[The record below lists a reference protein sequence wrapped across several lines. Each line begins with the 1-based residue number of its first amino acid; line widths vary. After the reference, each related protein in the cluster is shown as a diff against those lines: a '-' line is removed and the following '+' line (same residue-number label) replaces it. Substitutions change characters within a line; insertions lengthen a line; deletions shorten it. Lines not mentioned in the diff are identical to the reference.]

1 MADDDRESARNGVDP
16 PGVSNHRQAI
26 NQPIIPAAA
35 AVVHQQQQQQHPIY
49 VPVVS
54 THQQQPFIPVST
66 AQHQQYVPFPPHQ
79 PQPQA
84 PHTGNEALLIQI
96 VQMMQ
101 QQLSQHNELM
111 AQLVQ
116 RQNHTDDQQQQLLRG
131 MTSPINVQVPPNPE
145 QILDSLASNI
155 KEFRYEAESN
165 VTFAAWYSRYD
176 DLFEKDAARLDDEA
190 KVRLLMRKLGLAEHE
205 RYVSYILPKLPKDFT
220 FEQTVTKLK
229 CLFGAKESVISRR
242 YRCLQIARNPTEDHV
257 AFACRVNKACV
268 EFELGKLSEE
278 QFKCLVYVCGL
289 KSENDVEIRTR
300 LLTKIEDNND
310 VTLEQ
315 LSEECQR
322 LFNLKHDSA
331 MIESATPYGQV
342 QAVRKFGGKRFNKR
356 DREVKRPSSDTG
368 KKPNTPCWLCG
379 ALHYVRDCSYR
390 NHKCSDCGQFG
401 HREGYCESA
410 KPRKPGH
417 RRFRKPDVSSKV
429 VVVDVCSVQQRRRF
443 VSVGLSGTDIR
454 LQLDTASDITVINR
468 ETWRKLGS
476 PALTPA
482 TVNARTASG
491 NILSLDGEFE
501 CDVTIGES
509 TRREV
514 IRVTEKQILL
524 LGSDLV
530 DSFNLWSVP
539 MDTFC
544 CHVSG
549 SPTSTA
555 ALKSTFPEVFSDQL
569 GLCSKTKV
577 KLELKESV
585 RPVFCPKRP
594 VAYAMYDAVDQ
605 ELDRLEKLDIITPV
619 DYSEWAAPIVV
630 VRKANGS
637 IRICGDY
644 STGLNAALQPNQY
657 PLPLPDDIFAKLSGC
672 TVFSQIDL
680 SDAFLQVEVDE
691 QHRKLLTINT
701 HRGLYSYNRLPPGV
715 KVAPGA
721 FQQLIDTMLAG
732 LECTS
737 GYLDDVIIGGKTEEE
752 HDRNLRAAL
761 KRIQEFGF
769 TIREDKCTFR
779 KQQVQYV
786 GHVVD
791 SRGLRPDPAKIEA
804 ITKLPPPTDV
814 SGVRSFLG
822 AINYY
827 GKFVPNMRK
836 LRYPLDNLLKADAKF
851 KWTPECQQAFEQFKR
866 ILSSDLLLTHYDPKR
881 EIIVSADAS
890 SVGLG
895 ATISHKFP
903 DGTVKVV
910 QHASRALTKAEQG
923 YSQPDRE
930 GLAIVFAVTKF
941 HKMLFGRHFRLQ
953 TDHQPLLRIF
963 GSKKGIP
970 VYTANRLQR
979 FALHLLLYDFDIEY
993 VPTHKFG
1000 NADLLSR
1007 LINQHVKPDEDYV
1020 IASVNLEE
1028 DLRSVISSSRKML
1041 PLHFRAVAQSTQA
1054 DPLLRQVY
1062 HYVQNGW
1069 PQSKLA
1075 GPDLQRFQSRQESL
1089 SVVDGCLMFAE
1100 RLVIPSL
1107 HRKRCLEQFHRG
1119 HPGMQRMKALARS
1132 YAYWPSM
1139 DTDITDFVRACQQC
1153 ASVARSPP
1161 HSPPMPWP
1169 KPTAPWQRV
1178 HVDYAGP
1185 IEGEYYLLAVDS
1197 FSKWPEIVQTTR
1209 ITSAVTVSILRGLF
1223 ARLGMPA
1230 TLVSDNGTQ
1239 FTSAEF
1245 AEFCTSNG
1253 IEHLTTAPFHPQ
1265 SNGQAERFVDTFKR
1279 AVKKIREGRG
1289 SMQEALDTFLL
1300 TYRSTPNRALPD
1312 QKSASEV
1319 MFGRKIRTCLELLR
1333 PPPVRTPVPTSNDS
1347 KKPRSFHRDD
1357 PVYAKLH
1364 VRNDWKW
1371 VPGKIV
1377 EKIGDVMYNVWVENR
1392 RMLRSHINQLRSRMA
1407 TDSTPK
1413 QSAGQV
1419 TSRQHS
1425 LPLDILLGAWNLP
1438 SHSPSTPTSA
1448 APPIAPRSVS
1458 VSSPEP
1464 TLIGSEPA
1472 CASSTPRHELPAVPS
1487 TSSSSPTPTSTDFES
1502 AIEVEPMVELPRRS
1516 SRTRRPPVRFD
1527 PYQLY

>member
-1 MADDDRESARNGVDP
+1 MADDEREQIGRNGVDP
-16 PGVSNHRQAI
+16 PGVNNHRQLI
-26 NQPIIPAAA
+26 NQPTNPAPAT
-35 AVVHQQQQQQHPIY
+35 VHHQQQQQHPIY

-66 AQHQQYVPFPPHQ
+66 AQQHQQYVPFPPHQ

-84 PHTGNEALLIQI
+84 PHSGNEALLIQI

-176 DLFEKDAARLDDEA
+176 DLFEKDAARRDDEA
-190 KVRLLMRKLGLAEHE
+190 KVRLLG
-205 RYVSYILPKLPKDFT
+205 
-220 FEQTVTKLK
+220 
-229 CLFGAKESVISRR
+229 
-242 YRCLQIARNPTEDHV
+242 
-257 AFACRVNKACV
+257 VNKACV

-278 QFKCLVYVCGL
+278 QFKCLIYVCGL

-356 DREVKRPSSDTG
+356 DREVKRSSSDTG

-482 TVNARTASG
+482 TVNPRTASG

-524 LGSDLV
+524 LGSNLV

-555 ALKSTFPEVFSDQL
+555 ALKSTFPKVFSDQL

-605 ELDRLEKLDIITPV
+605 KLDRREKLDIITPV

-827 GKFVPNMRK
+827 GKLVPNMRK

-851 KWTPECQQAFEQFKR
+851 KWTPECQQEFEQFKR

-890 SVGLG
+890 SVELG

-930 GLAIVFAVTKF
+930 GLAIVFAVTN
-941 HKMLFGRHFRLQ
+941 LCS
-953 TDHQPLLRIF
+953 
-963 GSKKGIP
+963 GSSGPRK
-970 VYTANRLQR
+970 VYQSTLPTAFN
-979 FALHLLLYDFDIEY
+979 ASPSICCC
-993 VPTHKFG
+993 TTSTSNTFG

-1007 LINQHVKPDEDYV
+1007 LINQHAKPDEDYV

-1062 HYVQNGW
+1062 HHVQNGW

-1089 SVVDGCLMFAE
+1089 SVVSHVCGTA
-1100 RLVIPSL
+1100 RHPSL

-1169 KPTAPWQRV
+1169 KATAPWQRV

-1289 SMQEALDTFLL
+1289 SMQEALDIFLL

-1312 QKSASEV
+1312 QKSPSEV

-1333 PPPVRTPVPTSNDS
+1333 PPPVRTPVPTSNNS
-1347 KKPRSFHRDD
+1347 KQPRSFHRDD

-1364 VRNDWKW
+1364 IRNGWKW
-1371 VPGKIV
+1371 VPGKII

-1407 TDSTPK
+1407 TDTTPK

-1419 TSRQHS
+1419 TSRHLSTSCWVPGTCQAIRQAHRRQPHLRSRQDLCLSPVPS
-1425 LPLDILLGAWNLP
+1425 LP
-1438 SHSPSTPTSA
+1438 
-1448 APPIAPRSVS
+1448 
-1458 VSSPEP
+1458 
-1464 TLIGSEPA
+1464 
-1472 CASSTPRHELPAVPS
+1472 
-1487 TSSSSPTPTSTDFES
+1487 
-1502 AIEVEPMVELPRRS
+1502 
-1516 SRTRRPPVRFD
+1516 
-1527 PYQLY
+1527 